1 MGEFVADIEHRTAM
15 RVLDALDRWSERLS
29 GHHEQRRAFPRKSA
43 RSVITIYFIEE
54 STIPNKAGEKL
65 TAQVWMRNL
74 SRNGLS
80 FIHERYLNLSKIIVC
95 LDVTGSD
102 PVGFHAEVVRSRQ
115 VHEGYWEYG
124 VSLKERAKM

>member
-1 MGEFVADIEHRTAM
+1 MGEFVADIEHRTVM

-43 RSVITIYFIEE
+43 RSLITIYFVEE
-54 STIPNKAGEKL
+54 STVPNEAGEKL
-65 TAQVWMRNL
+65 SAQVWMRNL
-74 SRNGLS
+74 SRNGLA
-80 FIHERYLNLSKIIVC
+80 FIHERYLNVNKIIVC
-95 LDVTGSD
+95 LDGLGQA
-102 PVGFHAEVVRSRQ
+102 PVWVHAEVVRSRQ